1 MPTWAP
7 GNKPRTPRHPRGFTL
22 IEVMVVMAIIAIGVG
37 LATLAIRDPAA
48 TRLELD
54 AVRLAAL
61 LESARTE
68 ARTGRLA
75 VAWIPTND
83 PQRDPFVFAGL
94 PPGQALPT
102 RWLDP
107 EVSAQIVGAR
117 QVVLGPEAI
126 LPPQRIVLRLDDRR
140 LEVASDGLSAFT
152 VVPPAE
158 AP

>member
-1 MPTWAP
+1 MPTSAP
-7 GNKPRTPRHPRGFTL
+7 GSNARTHRRARGFTL
-22 IEVMVVMAIIAIGVG
+22 IEVMVVMAIVAIGVG
-37 LATLAIRDPAA
+37 LATLAIRDPAG

-54 AVRLAAL
+54 AARLATL

-68 ARTGRLA
+68 ARTGGMA
-75 VAWIPTND
+75 VAWIPTQD

-94 PPGQALPT
+94 PPGLALPT

-107 EVSAQIVGAR
+107 EVSAQVVGSN
-117 QVVLGPEAI
+117 QVVLGPDAI

-140 LEVASDGLSAFT
+140 LEVASDGLSAFA

>member
-1 MPTWAP
+1 MSAP
-7 GNKPRTPRHPRGFTL
+7 GNRPRATPVPRGFTL
-22 IEVMVVMAIIAIGVG
+22 IELMVVMAILAIGAG
-37 LATLAIRDPAA
+37 LVSLAIRDPAG

-54 AVRLAAL
+54 AARLATL
-61 LESARTE
+61 LETARTE
-68 ARTGRLA
+68 ARTGRIA

-102 RWLDP
+102 RWLDA
-107 EVSAQIVGAR
+107 EVSAQIVGGN

-140 LEVASDGLSAFT
+140 LEVASDGLSAFA

-158 AP
+158 TP

>member
-1 MPTWAP
+1 MPTSAP
-7 GNKPRTPRHPRGFTL
+7 GSSRRLHRRRRGFTL
-22 IEVMVVMAIIAIGVG
+22 IEVMVVMAIVAIGIG
-37 LATLAIRDPAA
+37 LATLAMRDPAG
-48 TRLELD
+48 TRLEVD
-54 AVRLAAL
+54 AARLATL
-61 LESARTE
+61 LETARTE

-102 RWLDP
+102 RWLDA
-107 EVSAQIVGAR
+107 EVSAQVVGGN

-140 LEVASDGLSAFT
+140 LEVASDGLSAFA